1 MSNNPYQLREGS
13 ILASSSSPASPPTI
27 PGDLTRK
34 CLQLHH
40 PYQKIASDAVDLS
53 SELLKLLVVEARRRA
68 AIEAECDA
76 AVSDTGNKSE
86 SDGSQ
91 SWMKDSYEDENDT
104 LTTKKKKVVEI
115 RADHISKIAA
125 ELLMDLS

>member
-1 MSNNPYQLREGS
+1 MSL
-13 ILASSSSPASPPTI
+13 ILMSWHINT
-27 PGDLTRK
+27 
-34 CLQLHH
+34 Q
-40 PYQKIASDAVDLS
+40 
-53 SELLKLLVVEARRRA
+53 
-68 AIEAECDA
+68 AECDA

>member
-13 ILASSSSPASPPTI
+13 ILASSSSPASSPTI

-53 SELLKLLVVEARRRA
+53 SELLKLVVVEARRRA
-68 AIEAECDA
+68 AIE
-76 AVSDTGNKSE
+76 VSQYIYTAT
-86 SDGSQ
+86 
-91 SWMKDSYEDENDT
+91 M
-104 LTTKKKKVVEI
+104 
-115 RADHISKIAA
+115 A
-125 ELLMDLS
+125 